1 MKLRLRQLDEE
12 TVDHQESNP
21 LPVMVL
27 HMVRDLLSLGLTTT
41 LTSSKSVHCKPQVS
55 SMGAR

>member
-1 MKLRLRQLDEE
+1 MNLRLRQLDEE

-27 HMVRDLLSLGLTTT
+27 HMVLDLLSLCLTTT
-41 LTSSKSVHCKPQVS
+41 RPYQFKICSL
-55 SMGAR
+55 